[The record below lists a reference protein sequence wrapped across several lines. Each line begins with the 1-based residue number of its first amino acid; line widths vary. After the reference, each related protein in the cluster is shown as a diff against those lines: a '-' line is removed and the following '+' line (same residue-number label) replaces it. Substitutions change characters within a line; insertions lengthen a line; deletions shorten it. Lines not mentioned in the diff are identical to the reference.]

1 MSVVDHLPLVAG
13 GRVSEH
19 PGWTDLVPDDPARP
33 WEGPPGERPHGGQ
46 GPHREEPHRGP
57 VWPTGRV
64 VVAVGI
70 VVVAL
75 LPLLAVLLQRWGR
88 PYVPVADQAI
98 EDLRIRDALTF
109 SANTPLTGPYSRFG
123 WDHPGPM
130 IYYLMAPFSWALRQ
144 RAWSLIVGNVVLQGA
159 AVVWTARLAWR
170 WGGLRWM
177 VPWLA
182 VITLSYWA
190 TGPAIFDQLWNPY
203 LPFPFFTLLLL
214 QAWLVAVGES
224 RRLAGMAF
232 VASLLVQTHIGYA
245 LPVTAI
251 VVWAL
256 VRLGVTEHRAG
267 RTLRRW
273 SLWRLPLLVVG
284 VLWCVPVVVDT
295 VMHPPG
301 NLVRL
306 VQSYLGHGTA
316 RLGPVLG
323 LHGSLGFLA
332 TEFRWRPPWLG
343 GPDPAVT
350 YSSLTL
356 PSSIGW
362 MVVPAVL
369 IGMSWGLAQWRRRDD
384 LRALAE
390 LLALSVGAGV
400 VALSV
405 VTGEAL
411 PYLFLWRIPIG
422 CATVIL
428 SLVVIVES
436 LRGRGRWALAALCCL
451 LAALTVVASVG
462 VTRAVADS
470 GGPVAPIEPAATSI
484 LSQLGHESQPRGAVL
499 VRTYGSLLGGLGDA
513 VVDRLAE
520 QGRPVFV
527 DRGLGYEYGYDR
539 TARPA
544 QVGAVWFVIEE
555 SELYSILSR
564 APAAQVLA
572 VSHPLPA
579 HQQAE
584 LVSLQRTLADELA
597 HAGRSDAIGDLMT
610 AKVVE
615 ELSGIPGLSRSD
627 LRRLAALNRVVVR
640 HTCLCAVV
648 AFRPDQIPSFVVAS

>member
-1 MSVVDHLPLVAG
+1 M
-13 GRVSEH
+13 
-19 PGWTDLVPDDPARP
+19 
-33 WEGPPGERPHGGQ
+33 
-46 GPHREEPHRGP
+46 
-57 VWPTGRV
+57 
-64 VVAVGI
+64 VVAVTL

-75 LPLLAVLLQRWGR
+75 LPMLAVLLQRWGR

-98 EDLRIRDALTF
+98 EDLRIRDVWTF

-130 IYYLMAPFSWALRQ
+130 IYYLMAPISWVLRQ
-144 RAWSLIVGNVVLQGA
+144 RAWSLIVGNVILQGL
-159 AVVWTARLAWR
+159 AVVWTARLAWK

-190 TGPAIFDQLWNPY
+190 TGPVILQQLWNPY

-224 RRLAGMAF
+224 RRLVGMAF
-232 VASLLVQTHIGYA
+232 VASLLVQTHVGYA
-245 LPVTAI
+245 LPVGAV

-256 VRLGVTEHRAG
+256 VRLGVSEHRAG

-273 SLWRLPLLVVG
+273 TLWRLPLLVVG
-284 VLWCVPVVVDT
+284 VVWFVPVVVDA

-316 RLGPVLG
+316 RLGPALG
-323 LHGSLGFLA
+323 LHGALGFLA

-356 PSSIGW
+356 PSSVLW
-362 MVVPAVL
+362 MVVPVVL
-369 IGMSWGLAQWRRRDD
+369 IGMSWGLARRRRRDD
-384 LRALAE
+384 LCALAE
-390 LLALSVGAGV
+390 LLGLSVVVGV

-422 CATVIL
+422 CAAVVL
-428 SLVVIVES
+428 SLVVVTET
-436 LRGRGRWALAALCCL
+436 LRGARRWAVAVLCCL
-451 LAALTVVASVG
+451 LAALTIVASVS
-462 VTRAVADS
+462 VTRAAADS
-470 GGPVAPIEPAATSI
+470 GGPVAPIEPAAASI
-484 LSQLGHESQPRGAVL
+484 LTQLAHEDQPRGAVL
-499 VRTYGSLLGGLGDA
+499 VRTYGSPLGGLGDA
-513 VVDRLAE
+513 VVDRLAQ
-520 QGRPVFV
+520 QGRPVYV
-527 DRGLGYEYGYDR
+527 DRGLGYEFGYRR
-539 TARPA
+539 TASPS

-564 APAAQVLA
+564 APAAHVLA
-572 VSHPLPA
+572 TSHPLPA

-584 LVSLQRTLADELA
+584 LVALQRTLADQLA
-597 HAGRSDAIGDLMT
+597 QAGRSDAIGDLMT
-610 AKVVE
+610 AQVSP
-615 ELSGIPGLSRSD
+615 ELSGIPGLSWSD
-627 LRRLAALNRVVVR
+627 LRQLEVLNRVVVR

-648 AFRPDQIPSFVVAS
+648 AFRPDQIPSFVLAS